1 MNSLWDFAVDFYQ
14 HAPIKTACL
23 TLQDEATADVCV
35 LLAVVWLG
43 KQGKQLTGA
52 ETALLVSTIEV
63 WQQKMT
69 LPLRQLRKQI
79 KSFIEADYSLDAE
92 PIYQQIK
99 AAELQAER
107 VTLEKLQAL
116 IDAQR
121 WLSDKIASV
130 ADMADMAD
138 VAKIANIEN
147 IKSIESPVEMN
158 ISLYLSQCQATAK
171 ISRPQQWEEVS
182 ALFVKY

>member
-23 TLQDEATADVCV
+23 TLQDEAAADVCV

-43 KQGKQLTGA
+43 KKGKQLTGA

-130 ADMADMAD
+130 ADMAD

>member
-43 KQGKQLTGA
+43 KKGKQLTVT
-52 ETALLVSTIEV
+52 EITLLANTVEV
-63 WQQKMT
+63 WQQQMT

-79 KSFIEADYSLDAE
+79 KSFIGDYSLDAE

-107 VTLEKLQAL
+107 VTLQQLQTL
-116 IDAQR
+116 IDAQC
-121 WLSDKIASV
+121 WLSDKTAS
-130 ADMADMAD
+130 MAD
-138 VAKIANIEN
+138 VANIANIANIEN
-147 IKSIESPVEMN
+147 IESIENLVVAN
-158 ISLYLSQCQATAK
+158 INVYLSQCQTAAK
-171 ISRPQQWEEVS
+171 ISKPQQWEEVS

>member
-23 TLQDEATADVCV
+23 TLQDEAAADVCV

-43 KQGKQLTGA
+43 KKGKQLTGA
-52 ETALLVSTIEV
+52 EVTLLVNTVEV
-63 WQQKMT
+63 WQQQMT

-79 KSFIEADYSLDAE
+79 KSFIGDDSMDAE

-107 VTLEKLQAL
+107 VTLQQLQTF

-121 WLSDKIASV
+121 WVSDKTTSV
-130 ADMADMAD
+130 ADMANIGNIESIGDPI
-138 VAKIANIEN
+138 IANI
-147 IKSIESPVEMN
+147 SV
-158 ISLYLSQCQATAK
+158 YLSQCQAAAT
-171 ISRPQQWEEVS
+171 ISKPQQWEEVS

>member
-23 TLQDEATADVCV
+23 TLQDEAAADVCV

-43 KQGKQLTGA
+43 KKGKQLTGA
-52 ETALLVSTIEV
+52 ETALLISTVEV
-63 WQQKMT
+63 WQQQMT

-79 KSFIEADYSLDAE
+79 KSFIEGNYSLDAE

-107 VTLEKLQAL
+107 ATLQQLQAL

-121 WLSDKIASV
+121 WLSDKAASV
-130 ADMADMAD
+130 ADM
-138 VAKIANIEN
+138 VNIAN
-147 IKSIESPVEMN
+147 IKSIENPIVAN
-158 ISLYLSQCQATAK
+158 INLYLSQCQATAK
-171 ISRPQQWEEVS
+171 ISKPQQWEEVS
-182 ALFVKY
+182 VLFLKY

>member
-79 KSFIEADYSLDAE
+79 KSFIEANYSLDAE

-107 VTLEKLQAL
+107 ATLQQLQAL

-121 WLSDKIASV
+121 WLSDKTASV
-130 ADMADMAD
+130 AD
-138 VAKIANIEN
+138 VANIANIES
-147 IKSIESPVEMN
+147 IKSKESPVETN

-171 ISRPQQWEEVS
+171 ISKPQQWEEVS

>member
-23 TLQDEATADVCV
+23 TLQDEAAADVCV

-43 KQGKQLTGA
+43 KKGKQLTGA
-52 ETALLVSTIEV
+52 EVSLLVNTVEV
-63 WQQKMT
+63 WQQQMT

-79 KSFIEADYSLDAE
+79 KSFIGDDSMDAE

-107 VTLEKLQAL
+107 VTLEKLQVF
-116 IDAQR
+116 IDTQG
-121 WLSDKIASV
+121 WLSDKTAS
-130 ADMADMAD
+130 MANRG
-138 VAKIANIEN
+138 NIEN
-147 IKSIESPVEMN
+147 LESIEDPVVAN
-158 ISLYLSQCQATAK
+158 INVYLSQCQTAAK
-171 ISRPQQWEEVS
+171 ISKPQQWEEVS